1 MISRGRTTGPASV
14 TIQLF
19 SDHSDSPLQ
28 VITSEKNGLF
38 SFKNILPGHYRI
50 QASHPSWKFS
60 TSELDV
66 NLQSDSFTL
75 TDETSGL
82 IEILGYEVDGDV
94 SSDREP
100 IQGVIFSLYSQG
112 QDASYHCGLS
122 APSVASPISV
132 SGDWRLIC
140 QSVSDTKGHFN
151 FPVVSPG
158 RYKMVPLYQGENIRF
173 DILPNAVD
181 FDVEDGSLT
190 IPQQFEVI
198 FEFIYFQSWIERFN
212 FGCFIQGSRI
222 PREWS
227 RPGTRQ
233 RQWSC
238 RCKDFFE

>member
-1 MISRGRTTGPASV
+1 MLSRGRTTGPAGV
-14 TIQLF
+14 TIKLF
-19 SDHSDSPLQ
+19 SDLSDNPLQ

-38 SFKNILPGHYRI
+38 SFSNILPGQYRI

-66 NLQSDSFTL
+66 NLQSNSLTL
-75 TDETSGL
+75 NDETTGL
-82 IEILGYEVDGDV
+82 IEILGYEVDGSV

-112 QDASYHCGLS
+112 QDTSYHCGLS
-122 APSVASPISV
+122 APSVASPITV

-140 QSVSDTKGHFN
+140 QSVSDIKGHFN

-173 DILPNAVD
+173 DILPSVVD

-190 IPQQFEVI
+190 IPQQFEAS
-198 FEFIYFQSWIERFN
+198 FKN
-212 FGCFIQGSRI
+212 
-222 PREWS
+222 
-227 RPGTRQ
+227 
-233 RQWSC
+233 
-238 RCKDFFE
+238 